1 VRDGTTWVGLDA
13 HKETIQ
19 VAMLLPGRD
28 APVEW
33 RIANEPAAVKRLARK
48 LERAAPGDVRSC
60 YEAGVC
66 GYTLQR
72 QLEAAKVPC
81 TVIAPALIPRKAGE
95 RVKTDRRDARKLAEL
110 LRAGLLTAVRP
121 PTPGEE
127 AARDLCRA
135 REDVREDLLRARHRL
150 GKFLLRRGLVWR
162 PTKAWTQAHRRW
174 LRSLMF
180 EQAADQAVLNDYR
193 LAVEQLEARL
203 ETVDAALVAL
213 AQVDPFRQPVGWL
226 RCFRGI
232 DTLTAITLVAEL
244 HDVRRFTS
252 ARALMAYVGMVP
264 SEHSSGET
272 RRRGGITK
280 VGNAHARRVAI
291 EAAWHYRHPPA
302 VGKALRA
309 RRQGQPSA
317 VIALADKALQR
328 LHRRFARLTARGKPR
343 HKAVVAVGRELV
355 GFVWAALTLTEAA

>member
-1 VRDGTTWVGLDA
+1 MQDAITWVGLDT
-13 HKETIQ
+13 HKATIQ
-19 VAMLLPGRD
+19 VAMLLPGGV
-28 APVEW
+28 APLEW
-33 RIANEPAAVKRLARK
+33 QVANEPAAVRRLARRIQ
-48 LERAAPGDVRSC
+48 RAAPGEVRSC

-72 QLEAAKVPC
+72 QLHAAQVPC
-81 TVIAPALIPRKAGE
+81 TVIAPALVPRKAGE

-121 PTPGEE
+121 PTAGEE
-127 AARDLCRA
+127 AARDLCRG
-135 REDVREDLLRARHRL
+135 REDLREDLLRARHRL
-150 GKFLLRRGLVWR
+150 GTFLLRRGLVWR
-162 PTKAWTQAHRRW
+162 ATTWTQAHRRW
-174 LRSLMF
+174 LRHLTGAH
-180 EQAADQAVLNDYR
+180 AADQAVLSDYR

-203 ETVDAALVAL
+203 ETVDAALAAL
-213 AQVDPFRQPVGWL
+213 AQEAPFRRPVGWL

-232 DTLTAITLVAEL
+232 DTVTAITLVAEL

-272 RRRGGITK
+272 RRQGGITK
-280 VGNAHARRVAI
+280 VGNSHVRRVVV

-302 VGKALRA
+302 IGAALR
-309 RRQGQPSA
+309 RRRHDQPAA

-328 LHRRFARLTARGKPR
+328 LHRRFARLTARGKAR
-343 HKAVVAVGRELV
+343 HKAVVAVGRELI
-355 GFVWAALTLTEAA
+355 GFVWAALTLTEAPT